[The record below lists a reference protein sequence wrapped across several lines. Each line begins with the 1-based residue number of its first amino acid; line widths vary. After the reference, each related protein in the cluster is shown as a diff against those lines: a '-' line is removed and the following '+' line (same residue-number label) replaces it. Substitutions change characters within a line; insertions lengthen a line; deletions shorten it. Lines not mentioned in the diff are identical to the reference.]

1 MRRYTVE
8 ELRALR
14 DSPLVEKPPGLP
26 PAEEYIGYEQTQSEM
41 YAAPLR
47 LDSRDKN
54 EGIQNRRGEPRGM
67 ERRESA
73 TDQGN
78 KRPPLEKISRS
89 TASELI
95 YSIHRRERARLT
107 TSLDLGDIVLGPPKT
122 SFASARN
129 SKTMDGDK
137 TREPDTRDKYPFRKG
152 DTENDRASNRYTQR
166 PRRGDADQDNEGW
179 STVKP
184 RKSFGAEGAERF
196 TGRMGGDRHR
206 DDAPPMPRRGSRTGD
221 DDTRERPPR
230 NFNNYS
236 RDKDTIRESI
246 EGPETPRWNGYGRGR
261 NEPSWFKD
269 KEDSAPP
276 QENRKSNGEKFG
288 GNRGW
293 REKDTRD
300 ERPFDRTNDRN
311 NDRGDRITDRNMD
324 RSDREDRTKGR
335 WTRGDDRKEREP
347 EWMDEP
353 IGEKKTG
360 HTAADFQKWKESMNA
375 GINPNL
381 AKGSGAD
388 EKPILDTSGQD
399 AFFGFSA
406 TKAEPQ
412 TPVEPTGDK
421 FKSRWATAKDD
432 DEPMS
437 VPKRDGPLKTAPVG
451 KASRFT
457 SFFANPPADDSPR
470 RNEPAPSAS
479 SVLKEAPQSEKEK
492 EDFQKL
498 LQKLQSQS
506 FGLKLPSPPPN
517 QMSQPKPPP
526 LKQTSLPG
534 IEQFNQ
540 FRPAMPEP
548 QSAGL
553 RDPQQQ
559 AAFQE
564 MIGSRSASAS
574 QPTTRADTM
583 GHDMMP
589 LRQAAL
595 SQTSNRPEQDVNKNS
610 AFLMNLMQ
618 AQARPTPDQMRAE
631 QMMMRGPPPPQQ
643 QASRQQQ
650 QLAQQQMLEREHEL
664 MMRERQ
670 IQAQRERANMP
681 PGFLPGFPDEQFLER
696 GMPPMDSQGRGQ
708 RGPSAPSQILQR
720 PPPGLDGMPPGFLRG
735 EPQPSP
741 AFLQQ
746 QREQAMREQRHMAP
760 PPGLINGGRGMP
772 PMGFPPFQG
781 QNQGFMSPD
790 NGPPNPR
797 NMPPPP
803 PGFMGGPPGF
813 MPPPLSA
820 GPGPGPGFPG
830 PGMGFPPD
838 FDGRGGPPPGVF
850 RR

>member
-1 MRRYTVE
+1 MRRYTPE
-8 ELRALR
+8 QMRRLR
-14 DSPLVEKPPGLP
+14 DSPLVERPAGLP
-26 PAEEYIGYEQTQSEM
+26 PAEEYNG
-41 YAAPLR
+41 
-47 LDSRDKN
+47 
-54 EGIQNRRGEPRGM
+54 
-67 ERRESA
+67 A
-73 TDQGN
+73 TDE
-78 KRPPLEKISRS
+78 REKKPR
-89 TASELI
+89 
-95 YSIHRRERARLT
+95 
-107 TSLDLGDIVLGPPKT
+107 VLGPPKT

-129 SKTMDGDK
+129 SKPLDGDK
-137 TREPDTRDKYPFRKG
+137 TKEPDTRDKYPFRKG
-152 DTENDRASNRYTQR
+152 DNEAERGNGRYNQR
-166 PRRGDADQDNEGW
+166 PRRGDQDQDSEGW

-196 TGRMGGDRHR
+196 TGRMGGDRNR
-206 DDAPPMPRRGSRTGD
+206 DDAPPMPRRGSRAAD
-221 DDTRERPPR
+221 DDTRDRPTR

-246 EGPETPRWNGYGRGR
+246 EGTDATSRWNGYNRGR

-276 QENRKSNGEKFG
+276 SENRKSNGEKFG

-293 REKDTRD
+293 REKDNRD
-300 ERPFDRTNDRN
+300 DRPYDRTNDRN
-311 NDRGDRITDRNMD
+311 NDRGDRNADRNFD
-324 RSDREDRTKGR
+324 RGDRGDRTDDRTKGR
-335 WTRGDDRKEREP
+335 WSRDDRREREP

-353 IGEKKTG
+353 AGDKKVV
-360 HTAADFQKWKESMNA
+360 HTAADFQKWKESMNR
-375 GINPNL
+375 GIDPSL
-381 AKGSGAD
+381 AKSSGAD

-399 AFFGFSA
+399 AFFGFNA
-406 TKAEPQ
+406 TNTKAEPQ
-412 TPVEPTGDK
+412 SAVEPAPEK
-421 FKSRWATAKDD
+421 FKSMWASARDD
-432 DEPMS
+432 DEPLS
-437 VPKRDGPLKTAPVG
+437 ISKRDGPLKTAPVG

-457 SFFANPPADDSPR
+457 SFFANPVQDDSSR
-470 RNEPAPSAS
+470 RAEPAPSAS
-479 SVLKEAPQSEKEK
+479 SALKEAPQPDNKEK

-506 FGLKLPSPPPN
+506 IMGNLKLPSPPPN
-517 QMSQPKPPP
+517 QASQPKPPP

-534 IEQFNQ
+534 MEQFNQ

-548 QSAGL
+548 PSAGL
-553 RDPQQQ
+553 RESQQQ

-564 MIGSRSASAS
+564 MMGSRPASTS
-574 QPTTRADTM
+574 QSTSRVDSM
-583 GHDMMP
+583 SHDIMA
-589 LRQAAL
+589 LRQNAL
-595 SQTSNRPEQDVNKNS
+595 SQGSNRPEQDLNKNS

-618 AQARPTPDQMRAE
+618 SRPTPDQMRAE
-631 QMMMRGPPPPQQ
+631 QMMMRGPPPPPQQ
-643 QASRQQQ
+643 QPSRQQQ
-650 QLAQQQMLEREHEL
+650 QLAQQQMLDREHEL

-670 IQAQRERANMP
+670 MQAQRQRVEMP
-681 PGFLPGFPDEQFLER
+681 PGFMQGFPDEQFLER
-696 GMPPMDSQGRGQ
+696 GMPPMAQDGPGRGQ
-708 RGPSAPSQILQR
+708 RGPIQPTQILQR

-760 PPGLINGGRGMP
+760 PPGLINGGRGGMP

-781 QNQGFMSPD
+781 QGQGFMSPD

-813 MPPPLSA
+813 MPPPMSA